1 MPTILGRRFP
11 PTPAIYPPHMSPE
24 DYKLFKRW
32 TISAFK
38 LAINV
43 FYDVGL
49 GEGIGPGTETDPTM
63 LKMWQ
68 KITQKRADVV
78 VEYLN
83 HVDIVELRF
92 NATSNA
98 IGRLLAYRMLWQ
110 DDPPINKTAFFNLVS
125 NRFDL
130 DLERLAGEHNLHYLI
145 V

>member
-1 MPTILGRRFP
+1 MSTVLGRRVSPVSPFY
-11 PTPAIYPPHMSPE
+11 PAHMSPE
-24 DYKLFKRW
+24 DFKLFKRW
-32 TISAFK
+32 KADALK

-43 FYDVGL
+43 FFDVGL
-49 GEGIGPGTETDPTM
+49 GEGIGPGDVTDPVM

-78 VEYLN
+78 VEYLD

-98 IGRLLAYRMLWQ
+98 IGRLLSYRMLW
-110 DDPPINKTAFFNLVS
+110 DDAPAIDKPTFIVLVS
-125 NRFDL
+125 NRYDL
-130 DLERLAGEHNLHYLI
+130 DLERLAGIHNIRYTI

>member
-1 MPTILGRRFP
+1 MPTVLGRRFN
-11 PTPAIYPPHMSPE
+11 PTSLFYPAHMSPE

-32 TISAFK
+32 KVTALK

-49 GEGIGPGTETDPTM
+49 GEGIGPGNETDPSM

-83 HVDIVELRF
+83 YVDIVELRF

-98 IGRLLAYRMLWQ
+98 IGRLLSYKMLW
-110 DDPPINKTAFFNLVS
+110 DDAPPIDKVTFVNLVT
-125 NRFDL
+125 NRFDP
-130 DLERLAGEHNLHYLI
+130 DLERLAGMNNIHYII

>member
-1 MPTILGRRFP
+1 MSTALGRRFA
-11 PTPAIYPPHMSPE
+11 PTTALYPPHMSPE
-24 DYKLFKRW
+24 DFKLFKRW
-32 TISAFK
+32 GIDALK
-38 LAINV
+38 DAINV

-49 GEGIGPGTETDPTM
+49 GEGIGVPPGTDEA
-63 LKMWQ
+63 LSRMWT

-78 VEYLN
+78 VEYLD

-98 IGRLLAYRMLWQ
+98 IGRLLSYRMLWQ
-110 DDPPINKTAFFNLVS
+110 DDPPINKTAFFNLVT
-125 NRFDL
+125 NRFDP